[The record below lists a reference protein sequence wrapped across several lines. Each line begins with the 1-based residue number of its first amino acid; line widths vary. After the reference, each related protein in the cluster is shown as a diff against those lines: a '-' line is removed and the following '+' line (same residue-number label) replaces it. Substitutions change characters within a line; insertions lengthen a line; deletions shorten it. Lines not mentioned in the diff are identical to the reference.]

1 MKRLFT
7 AILLLGALT
16 ASAQIAPYDRQTWG
30 ETDIIGTSRYVAMA
44 GAMAAVG
51 GDASAA
57 SDNPAGLGLYRR
69 DELMITLE
77 HQIDKP
83 SLGGLTG
90 KFSCAQA
97 SWNFC
102 FLNDRMTGVVANN
115 IMLNYRRVKNFN
127 RQYTVPLRA
136 LDYSQTDVM
145 AMKTD
150 GLPEIDLE
158 GDRAWY
164 DSEVGWLSKIGF
176 EGYLIDP
183 DSTGT
188 NLWLPANAGAVE
200 GALGVR
206 ESGSVDEFSVSWGLN
221 VSNKWY
227 LGLELGARSLTYLK
241 TTSYEEFF
249 AGGNSYYLDSY
260 VSASGVG
267 FLSKIGLL
275 YRPTRFL
282 RFGAAFHAP
291 VPMAITVHNYADLA
305 SNNGARYTVKSPD
318 NSHSPSGFAQPLKA
332 VAGMAFQ
339 IGQYGLVS
347 LEYDYRHDLDKRV
360 LDTHLM
366 KVGLEGVV
374 ANNWFINV
382 GYALK
387 MRTLDHGK
395 WADPIHQLDYNSVR
409 MDTEFANL
417 MNAHY
422 ISGGVS
428 FRHKYVVAGL
438 AYQCCLKKENIR
450 FHELETA
457 AVGLNTTTHRIVLSL
472 SWRR

>member
-1 MKRLFT
+1 MRRPLL
-7 AILLLGALT
+7 AILLLGALA

-30 ETDIIGTSRYVAMA
+30 ETDIMGTSRYVAMA

-57 SDNPAGLGLYRR
+57 ADNPAGLGLYRR
-69 DELMITLE
+69 DELMLTLDL
-77 HQIDKP
+77 QIDRP
-83 SLGGLTG
+83 SLGYQTRR
-90 KFSCAQA
+90 FSCAQT

-102 FLNDRMTGVVANN
+102 FLNDRMSGVVANN

-127 RQYTVPLRA
+127 REYGMTLRDM
-136 LDYSQTDVM
+136 DYSQTDVM

-150 GLPEIDLE
+150 GLPETSLQ

-164 DSEVGWLSKIGF
+164 DSEIGWLSKLGY
-176 EGYLIDP
+176 EGYLINP
-183 DSTGT
+183 DSTAADM
-188 NLWLPANAGAVE
+188 WLPANSGAVD
-200 GALGVR
+200 GGLSVR
-206 ESGSVDEFSVSWGLN
+206 ESGSVDEFSIGWGMN
-221 VSNKWY
+221 VSNRWY
-227 LGLELGARSLTYLK
+227 IGAELGVRSMTYLK
-241 TTSYEEFF
+241 TSSYNEFF
-249 AGGNSYYLDSY
+249 ANGTSYYLDSY

-267 FLSKIGLL
+267 FLSKLGLL

-282 RFGAAFHAP
+282 RLGAAFHAP
-291 VPMAITVHNYADLA
+291 VPMAITVHNYGDLLYK
-305 SNNGARYTVKSPD
+305 NGGQYTVKSPD
-318 NSHSPSGFAQPLKA
+318 NTHSPSGFAQPMKV
-332 VAGMAFQ
+332 VAGLAFQ
-339 IGQYGLVS
+339 ISQYGLIS

-366 KVGLEGVV
+366 KAGLEGVL

-387 MRTLDHGK
+387 MRTLDQGK
-395 WADPIHQLDYNSVR
+395 WADPIQQLDYNTVR
-409 MDTEFANL
+409 TDTEFANL
-417 MNAHY
+417 QNAHY

-438 AYQCCLKKENIR
+438 AYQCCLKNENVH
-450 FHELETA
+450 FHEFQTA
-457 AVGLNTTTHRIVLSL
+457 PIALHSTTHRFVLSL